1 MAPNAIV
8 EKLKTTLLGG
18 IDSESKVVYLL
29 AETRKLFPIY
39 KPSENPFALKLY
51 CHWALHVKLSNPK
64 TTREFLERIDAY
76 ADSFLRGNTDISEE
90 HRMLKDF
97 VFSDTFRQQFRAFLN
112 RFDVPA
118 AICDDDAQWW
128 EFLKH
133 YSGVIEDGSL
143 ECKGEGLKLVD
154 RVIFRKGGRTPTE
167 SYIPFDL
174 VWEIVLLDGTSLT
187 VQVNASPLP
196 NEEPMIGF
204 SARVST

>member
-8 EKLKTTLLGG
+8 EKLNAALLGG
-18 IDSESKVVYLL
+18 INSECAVVYLL

-39 KPSENPFALKLY
+39 KPNHNPFALKLY

-76 ADSFLRGNTDISEE
+76 AESFLQGNKDIVGE
-90 HRMLKDF
+90 HQTLKDL

-112 RFDVPA
+112 HFDLRA
-118 AICDDDAQWW
+118 AICDEDAQWH

-143 ECKGEGLKLVD
+143 ECQGEGLKLVD
-154 RVIFRKGGRTPTE
+154 KVVFRKGRPRPTE

-174 VWEIVLLDGTSLT
+174 IWEIVLLNGKTLK
-187 VQVNASPLP
+187 VEVNASPLP
-196 NEEPMIGF
+196 NGKPMIGF
-204 SARVST
+204 TAHLPT